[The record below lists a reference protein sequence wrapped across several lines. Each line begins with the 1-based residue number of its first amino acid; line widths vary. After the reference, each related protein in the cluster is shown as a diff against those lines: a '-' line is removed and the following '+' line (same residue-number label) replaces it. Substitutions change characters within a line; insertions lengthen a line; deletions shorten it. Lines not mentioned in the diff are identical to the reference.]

1 MQSRKN
7 KPRSD
12 CLGQVNCVLEQV
24 KREVLWPDGQVKLTS
39 VVLWICLNE
48 NVSLINDN
56 FQSEAISEL
65 KTGGLVTIELKAW
78 ISWHSS
84 RHTLFTFV
92 LWLPYSLPRWL
103 VIFKWGQVK
112 TENYW
117 PTGQVDFKVFFAAQL
132 WWQSL
137 SLYDPDAGLAAV
149 KFWTQESET

>member
-12 CLGQVNCVLEQV
+12 CLGQVNCALEQV

-78 ISWHSS
+78 IS
-84 RHTLFTFV
+84 
-92 LWLPYSLPRWL
+92 
-103 VIFKWGQVK
+103 
-112 TENYW
+112 
-117 PTGQVDFKVFFAAQL
+117 
-132 WWQSL
+132 
-137 SLYDPDAGLAAV
+137 
-149 KFWTQESET
+149 